1 MTKNTIT
8 EIKDSREGISSK
20 IQTEEWISKL
30 EDKRVE
36 ITEEQTK
43 EKE

>member
-20 IQTEEWISKL
+20 IQTEKWTSKL
-30 EDKRVE
+30 EDKIVE